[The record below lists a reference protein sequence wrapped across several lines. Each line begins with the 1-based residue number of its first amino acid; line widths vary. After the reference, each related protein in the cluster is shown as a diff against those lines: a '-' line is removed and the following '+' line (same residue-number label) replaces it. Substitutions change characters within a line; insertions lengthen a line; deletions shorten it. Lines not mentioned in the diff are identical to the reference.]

1 MKPRRGAVQYR
12 QGVDDND
19 CCSHCLVLQA
29 INTLKSRG
37 HERKCRRKI
46 CHASFASKAEKR
58 VTAASVFCRNALAGG
73 MTGALSFCESSQS
86 HRTRHKVS
94 ASSQRA
100 TTEAYTRVKT
110 LMLRRLAYSNDGG
123 ARLPRLA
130 HLLECDTVYIHSV
143 SHLLLHDPNA
153 TSLFTRSASETRGTV
168 SECPFLLINSSLLYT
183 CHMKCTCSRNAMR
196 WHHGLTY
203 TYTTRDS
210 AFAFLP
216 LLGALMRPVF

>member
-1 MKPRRGAVQYR
+1 MREELRRRKHEASPGIQCEERENTNKNKERSATMKPRRGAVQYR

-58 VTAASVFCRNALAGG
+58 VTAASVFCRNALAAG

-110 LMLRRLAYSNDGG
+110 LLLRRLAYSNDGG

-130 HLLECDTVYIHSV
+130 HLLECDTVYIYTHSV

-153 TSLFTRSASETRGTV
+153 TCHCLHVALPRRVGRFPNALF
-168 SECPFLLINSSLLYT
+168 F
-183 CHMKCTCSRNAMR
+183 
-196 WHHGLTY
+196 
-203 TYTTRDS
+203 
-210 AFAFLP
+210 
-216 LLGALMRPVF
+216 